1 MRPQSLIVDN
11 IELSPCELDLL
22 PLQAEGLPRKL
33 IADKLGKSLSTID
46 SQLRILY
53 VKLNIHKDKEL
64 VAWVIRKELDTEKKI
79 KEALRKQ
86 RKEGK
91 GN

>member
-11 IELSPCELDLL
+11 IELSPCELQLL
-22 PLQAEGLPRKL
+22 PLQAEGLQRKL
-33 IADKLGKSLSTID
+33 IADKLGKSPSTID

-64 VAWVIRKELDTEKKI
+64 VAWAIRHNLDTERKI
-79 KEALRKQ
+79 KEALKVQ
-86 RKEGK
+86 RREGK
-91 GN
+91 DK